1 MNPEILKKF
10 FNGKANPDEVHQ
22 LLIWINSPDG
32 QKELE
37 GLLEGYEEDF
47 DLNEADSLR
56 MKQTILQK
64 INLPKPEKIE
74 IETHSIPDKKVK
86 GVFSST
92 STKGLKVALVACVSL
107 FLVWMYAIK
116 LDVFENHAKEELTTE
131 LVNFVERSVPK
142 GQKLKIILG
151 DGSEVHLNTES
162 SIRFPEK
169 FSSDQR
175 EVFLEGEAFFDVKP
189 DPNRPF
195 IVHTKSLQTRVLGT
209 SFTVK
214 EIEGNPAGMVA
225 VLTGKVQVSIQD
237 AATGFDVRKVN
248 LEPMDA
254 ASFDF
259 KNKSL
264 LKKRVD
270 YDDVF
275 AWKDNVISFK
285 NATFKEVTS
294 RLESW
299 YGVEFSISEDFN
311 AKKDYSGKFENQS
324 LEEVLIGLSFIYDFN
339 YKIKDNRILIS
350 KN

>member
-1 MNPEILKKF
+1 
-10 FNGKANPDEVHQ
+10 
-22 LLIWINSPDG
+22 
-32 QKELE
+32 
-37 GLLEGYEEDF
+37 
-47 DLNEADSLR
+47 
-56 MKQTILQK
+56 
-64 INLPKPEKIE
+64 
-74 IETHSIPDKKVK
+74 
-86 GVFSST
+86 
-92 STKGLKVALVACVSL
+92 
-107 FLVWMYAIK
+107 
-116 LDVFENHAKEELTTE
+116 
-131 LVNFVERSVPK
+131 
-142 GQKLKIILG
+142 
-151 DGSEVHLNTES
+151 
-162 SIRFPEK
+162 
-169 FSSDQR
+169 
-175 EVFLEGEAFFDVKP
+175 
-189 DPNRPF
+189 
-195 IVHTKSLQTRVLGT
+195 
-209 SFTVK
+209 
-214 EIEGNPAGMVA
+214 
-225 VLTGKVQVSIQD
+225 
-237 AATGFDVRKVN
+237 
-248 LEPMDA
+248 MDA

>member
-1 MNPEILKKF
+1 MNSEILKKF
-10 FNGKANPDEVHQ
+10 FSGKANPDEVHKI
-22 LLIWINSPDG
+22 LIWINSPEG
-32 QKELE
+32 QKEMEQLM
-37 GLLEGYEEDF
+37 EDF
-47 DLNEADSLR
+47 QDEIDLDEHTSER
-56 MKQTILQK
+56 IKESVFEK
-64 INLPKPEKIE
+64 INLPNLAEENDSRKVDNIAKISKRGRNSGLK
-74 IETHSIPDKKVK
+74 IAIAACFTFCALWF
-86 GVFSST
+86 FSSR
-92 STKGLKVALVACVSL
+92 
-107 FLVWMYAIK
+107 MN
-116 LDVFENHAKEELTTE
+116 VFENKVEDKQVSQA
-131 LVNFVERSVPK
+131 VNFIERSVSK
-142 GQKLKIILG
+142 GQKLKIKLG
-151 DGSEVHLNTES
+151 DGSEVQLNTES

-237 AATGFDVRKVN
+237 AATGFDVRKVD
-248 LEPMDA
+248 LKPMDA

-259 KNKSL
+259 KNKSM

-285 NATFKEVTS
+285 NATFQEIIS
-294 RLESW
+294 RLETW
-299 YGVEFSISEDFN
+299 YGVEFSIPKNFN
-311 AKKDYSGKFENQS
+311 AEKDYSGKFENQT

-339 YKIKDNRILIS
+339 YKIEKNRIAIL

>member
-22 LLIWINSPDG
+22 ILIWINSPEG

-37 GLLEGYEEDF
+37 AFFENYEDDF
-47 DLNEADSLR
+47 DLNAENSLK
-56 MKQTILQK
+56 MKQAILQK
-64 INLPKPEKIE
+64 INLPNQDSSLEKPNTE
-74 IETHSIPDKKVK
+74 PQKKASDI
-86 GVFSST
+86 FSKSN
-92 STKGLKVALVACVSL
+92 TKGLKVTLVACVSL
-107 FLVWMYAIK
+107 FLVWTYAVK
-116 LDVFENHAKEELTTE
+116 MDVFDLHADEDLTTE
-131 LVNFVERSVPK
+131 VVNFVERSVPQ
-142 GQKLKIILG
+142 GQKLKIKLG
-151 DGSEVHLNTES
+151 DGSEVHLNSES

-169 FSSDQR
+169 FSADQR

-189 DPNRPF
+189 DPKRPF

-209 SFTVK
+209 SFTVQ
-214 EIEGNPAGMVA
+214 EIEGSPEGMVA
-225 VLTGKVQVSIQD
+225 VLTGKVQVSVQD
-237 AATGFDVRKVN
+237 AATGFEVRKVD

-264 LKKRVD
+264 LKKRID
-270 YDDVF
+270 YDEAF

-285 NATFKEVTS
+285 NATFKEVTE

-299 YGVEFSISEDFN
+299 YGVEFSISRDFN